1 MAIQA
6 GLVGLPQCGKTTIF
20 NAITGAAA
28 SGFGGAEMNRAIINV
43 PDNRIEPLVKLY
55 HPEKTVY
62 ATLEVVDIPGLQAG
76 STSEGGRGNRLLG
89 HIKDVNALLHVV
101 RCFESGGEIDPTGD
115 VEIIDLEMVTADIQ
129 TIENKINRL
138 EKKSRSGDKE
148 AIRELELCRK
158 VQNGLDA
165 GIPARKQN
173 LSADELKA
181 IADCHLASVK
191 PVLYIANLGAMENA
205 EEAPAKK
212 LREIAAEEGA
222 EMIVVAGRDEAD
234 LIELDD
240 DDRQLF
246 MVELGITESSMARLI
261 RATYRLLGL
270 ITFLTTGP
278 DEVHAWTCRDGD
290 TAPVAAGKIH
300 TDMESGFIRLEV
312 IRHPDLIELGSEEAA
327 ARAGKMRL
335 EGKEYLVRDGD
346 VVVVRFSK

>member
-1 MAIQA
+1 LI
-6 GLVGLPQCGKTTIF
+6 
-20 NAITGAAA
+20 
-28 SGFGGAEMNRAIINV
+28 SR
-43 PDNRIEPLVKLY
+43 
-55 HPEKTVY
+55 
-62 ATLEVVDIPGLQAG
+62 GLQAG

-158 VQNGLDA
+158 VQSGLDA

-246 MVELGITESSMARLI
+246 HGGTGN
-261 RATYRLLGL
+261 YRIIDGTANPGDLPTAGADY
-270 ITFLTTGP
+270 IPHHRTGRSP
-278 DEVHAWTCRDGD
+278 C
-290 TAPVAAGKIH
+290 
-300 TDMESGFIRLEV
+300 L
-312 IRHPDLIELGSEEAA
+312 DLPG
-327 ARAGKMRL
+327 R
-335 EGKEYLVRDGD
+335 
-346 VVVVRFSK
+346 

>member
-1 MAIQA
+1 
-6 GLVGLPQCGKTTIF
+6 
-20 NAITGAAA
+20 
-28 SGFGGAEMNRAIINV
+28 
-43 PDNRIEPLVKLY
+43 
-55 HPEKTVY
+55 
-62 ATLEVVDIPGLQAG
+62 
-76 STSEGGRGNRLLG
+76 
-89 HIKDVNALLHVV
+89 
-101 RCFESGGEIDPTGD
+101 
-115 VEIIDLEMVTADIQ
+115 MVTADIQ